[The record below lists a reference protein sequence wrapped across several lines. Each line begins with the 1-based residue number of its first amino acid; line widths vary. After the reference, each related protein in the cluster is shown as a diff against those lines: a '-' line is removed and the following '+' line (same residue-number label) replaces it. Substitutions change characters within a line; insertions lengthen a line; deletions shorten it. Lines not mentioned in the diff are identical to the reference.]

1 MYSLQKI
8 SGQKKIPKFNAITR
22 LKQFSAVYSQ
32 ILISIIHVVS
42 IKGFQGDLFYAF
54 AKSVILERKFLQ
66 MANLHAV
73 IRETYLILLEK
84 GNRKE
89 AWEIIIKQEL
99 K

>member
-1 MYSLQKI
+1 MSIRQYTSLFI
-8 SGQKKIPKFNAITR
+8 WPKVTF
-22 LKQFSAVYSQ
+22 
-32 ILISIIHVVS
+32 
-42 IKGFQGDLFYAF
+42 FYAF

-84 GNRKE
+84 GNMKE